1 MTQEIQVKVGENM
14 EFIEFVEK
22 FTKKENINL
31 LPYQKEFI
39 KQISQ
44 AIKEGKEIKICY
56 LGSSTKLFYKD
67 VLKAYREEIKEVKN
81 NEN

>member
-1 MTQEIQVKVGENM
+1 MTQEIQIKVGENM

-31 LPYQKEFI
+31 LPCQKEFI

-67 VLKAYREEIKEVKN
+67 MLKAYHEEIKEVKDDD
-81 NEN
+81 

>member
-14 EFIEFVEK
+14 ELIEFVEK

-31 LPYQKEFI
+31 LPYQKEVI

-44 AIKEGKEIKICY
+44 AIEEGKEIKICY
-56 LGSSTKLFYKD
+56 LGGSTKLFYKD
-67 VLKAYREEIKEVKN
+67 MLKAYREEIKEVKN
-81 NEN
+81 DEN

>member
-1 MTQEIQVKVGENM
+1 M
-14 EFIEFVEK
+14 ELIEFVEK

-44 AIKEGKEIKICY
+44 AVEEGKEIKICY
-56 LGSSTKLFYKD
+56 LGGSTKLFYKD
-67 VLKAYREEIKEVKN
+67 MLKAYREEIKEVRN
-81 NEN
+81 DE

>member
-14 EFIEFVEK
+14 ELIEFVEK

-31 LPYQKEFI
+31 LPYQKEVI

-44 AIKEGKEIKICY
+44 AIEEGKEIKICY
-56 LGSSTKLFYKD
+56 LGGLTKLFYKD
-67 VLKAYREEIKEVKN
+67 MLKAYREEIKEVKFD
-81 NEN
+81 EN